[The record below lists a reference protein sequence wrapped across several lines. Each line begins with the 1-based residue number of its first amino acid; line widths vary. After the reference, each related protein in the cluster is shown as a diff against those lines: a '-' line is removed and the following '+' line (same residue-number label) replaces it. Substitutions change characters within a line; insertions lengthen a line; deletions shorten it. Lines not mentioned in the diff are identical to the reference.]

1 MRGEHRAILLDSAK
15 RIYIILL
22 NSGLQ
27 LLARGVASTAFPLPF
42 TNAPRSVA
50 RIAFEKDA
58 KDTRPLMMDET
69 TSYMIARVHLMSTK
83 SI

>member
-27 LLARGVASTAFPLPF
+27 LLARGVASTAFPFPF

-50 RIAFEKDA
+50 RIAFEEDA
-58 KDTRPLMMDET
+58 KDTRTLMIDET
-69 TSYMIARVHLMSTK
+69 RRCTIARRIS
-83 SI
+83 